1 MPGRPAQAKAAGDF
15 AHPFQSQVD
24 GPGVDLLLVVQPLL
38 EGAFHPGI
46 IRAAAVRGDGPLAG
60 RAGVCLVLAPDCVS
74 AVMGLNPA
82 TWIFAL
88 LLPAALFGFAVVAAP
103 HSCEWGLRS
112 YFWAGVAVVLVE
124 LALPFVTEAER
135 PLLRRLLLA
144 AGCGGLSAG
153 AWFGGLVAAN
163 FQILCRLL

>member
-1 MPGRPAQAKAAGDF
+1 
-15 AHPFQSQVD
+15 
-24 GPGVDLLLVVQPLL
+24 
-38 EGAFHPGI
+38 
-46 IRAAAVRGDGPLAG
+46 
-60 RAGVCLVLAPDCVS
+60 
-74 AVMGLNPA
+74 MGLNPA

-88 LLPAALFGFAVVAAP
+88 LLPAALFGFAFAAAP

-163 FQILCRLL
+163 FQILCRLF